1 MADNTPPTDTAFA
14 MLLASSVHDIKNS
27 LGMLLDTVD
36 QVVRETPISND
47 SQRRHFATLQGEAA
61 RINND
66 LLYLLGIYR
75 LEQWQLPL
83 NIREVFVADFF
94 EELKAQNELLFDI
107 RQLNCD
113 IECDVDA
120 RAYFDPGL
128 ISGVINNVVVNAA
141 RYAKQ
146 RVRLRATVGN
156 GLIIDVEDDGAGFPQ
171 AMLDNVSNTQRG
183 IDFNSGSSSLGL
195 YFADR
200 VAQLHQRGEHTGRIA
215 LQNLT
220 TGGGRFT
227 LWLP

>member
-1 MADNTPPTDTAFA
+1 MVDTSPPTDAAFA

-36 QVVRETPISND
+36 QVVRETPISSD
-47 SQRRHFATLQGEAA
+47 SQRHHFATLQGEAA

-75 LEQWQLPL
+75 LEQGQLPL
-83 NIREVFVADFF
+83 NIREVFVADFL
-94 EELKAQNELLFDI
+94 EEQAAQSELLYQVRELQCEID
-107 RQLNCD
+107 CD
-113 IECDVDA
+113 RDA

-128 ISGVINNVVVNAA
+128 IGGVINNVLVNAA

-146 RVRLRATVGN
+146 RVRLRALIGN
-156 GLIIDVEDDGAGFPQ
+156 GLTIEIEDDGAGFPQ
-171 AMLDNVSNTQRG
+171 AMLDTVGNSQRG

-200 VAQLHQRGEHTGRIA
+200 VAQLHQRDEQCGRIA
-215 LQNLT
+215 LRNLA
-220 TGGGRFT
+220 GGGGCFT

>member
-1 MADNTPPTDTAFA
+1 MSDSSVSDSAFS

-36 QVVRETPISND
+36 QVVQETPISSD

-75 LEQWQLPL
+75 LEQGQLPL

-94 EELKAQNELLFDI
+94 EELKAQNQLLFDI
-107 RQLNCD
+107 RQLQCEID
-113 IECDVDA
+113 CDVDA

-128 ISGVINNVVVNAA
+128 ISGVINNVLVNAA

-146 RVRLRATVGN
+146 RIRLHARTER
-156 GLIIDVEDDGAGFPQ
+156 GLTIEIEDDGAGFPQ
-171 AMLDNVSNTQRG
+171 AMLDNVSNTQRS

-200 VAQLHQRGEHTGRIA
+200 VAQLHRRDEQCGRIA
-215 LQNLT
+215 LRNLPA
-220 TGGGRFT
+220 GGGCFT